1 MTFTGLER
9 GTLAPLVAL
18 ERRGVAVGERPQPDE
33 PGPTLRG
40 MRHIYLRHVNELGAQ
55 WNDHSPVHALTAFA
69 SATGLRSLHGAHE

>member
-1 MTFTGLER
+1 
-9 GTLAPLVAL
+9 
-18 ERRGVAVGERPQPDE
+18 
-33 PGPTLRG
+33 